1 MPFAFKFNFLLRKI
15 FLQNLNEAT
24 SFVETD
30 ITFKMTSI
38 LVNEIIQFRFPRK
51 IFHKRKLTIEYQQ
64 SVSTFELKLM
74 MHP

>member
-38 LVNEIIQFRFPRK
+38 LVNEII
-51 IFHKRKLTIEYQQ
+51 
-64 SVSTFELKLM
+64 
-74 MHP
+74 